1 MIGVLTHQSVQFR
14 KALSVLVSHSFSAG
28 SAVFDDDHLVSS
40 AGLVPVMMLAEQTQL
55 PELLSEKVHIAE
67 PKIKSG
73 AANPAPKLATLIAG
87 MCAGA
92 DCIDDVDAVRSGGM
106 KMLFGGVYAPSTIGT
121 LLREFTFGHAR
132 QLESALREHLVALC
146 ERVDLLPGADQR
158 VFIDIDS
165 LLRPV
170 YGHAKQGASYGH
182 TKIAGKQVLRK
193 GLSPLATTISTPDSA
208 PLVAGMRLR
217 AGKTGSGKGA
227 GRMVAQAIGTARAV
241 SAHAT
246 ILVRGDSMYGSRA
259 VVGTCVRHGAQFSL
273 AMTRNA
279 AIERAIAAIPE
290 AAWTP
295 VRYPG
300 AVQDPDTGAWIS
312 DAEVAEIAYT
322 AFASTPD
329 RITARLLV
337 RRVKDARYLDALFP
351 VWRYHPF
358 FTNTDLPIEQA
369 DITHRQHAIIET
381 VFADLI
387 DGPLAHLPSGRF
399 GANSAWILCAAI
411 AHNLLRAAGVLA
423 GQQHAR
429 ARGST
434 LRRRIINVAA
444 RLARP
449 QRRPMLHLPTHWP
462 WVEPWLRLWH
472 TTIGYSPPII
482 AQPVNPAR
490 HGPTGEHR
498 KSWAD
503 QQPCHTHTINQDQTQ
518 PPHPHHLPIS
528 GSRLRLRMA
537 WPPRASTTRI
547 AANAR
552 THGLSRIVNPWAAA
566 MP

>member
-1 MIGVLTHQSVQFR
+1 
-14 KALSVLVSHSFSAG
+14 
-28 SAVFDDDHLVSS
+28 
-40 AGLVPVMMLAEQTQL
+40 
-55 PELLSEKVHIAE
+55 
-67 PKIKSG
+67 
-73 AANPAPKLATLIAG
+73 
-87 MCAGA
+87 
-92 DCIDDVDAVRSGGM
+92 
-106 KMLFGGVYAPSTIGT
+106 
-121 LLREFTFGHAR
+121 
-132 QLESALREHLVALC
+132 
-146 ERVDLLPGADQR
+146 
-158 VFIDIDS
+158 
-165 LLRPV
+165 
-170 YGHAKQGASYGH
+170 
-182 TKIAGKQVLRK
+182 
-193 GLSPLATTISTPDSA
+193 
-208 PLVAGMRLR
+208 
-217 AGKTGSGKGA
+217 
-227 GRMVAQAIGTARAV
+227 
-241 SAHAT
+241 
-246 ILVRGDSMYGSRA
+246 
-259 VVGTCVRHGAQFSL
+259 
-273 AMTRNA
+273 MTRNA

-528 GSRLRLRMA
+528 GSRLRTAASSRSAARRPRRRRSTPVGPPSRWSRMSCSKNERPAPARARDLATAAGSRYQRLRTGSA
-537 WPPRASTTRI
+537 RRNVGIHSPLTRFVLQPTWSTCKWVHT
-547 AANAR
+547 
-552 THGLSRIVNPWAAA
+552 TMSIV
-566 MP
+566 